1 MIEALV
7 WGGVAGFANLLG
19 ALIVLRFTLP
29 TQLIGYIMALGT
41 GALLGAVSFELL
53 GDALRLGSMADIALG
68 FLGGA
73 IIFTLADSILAK
85 RGAKH
90 RKRSSNQGEESS
102 GLAIFIGTIMDAIPE
117 TAMIGLSLLS
127 GNVSLALVLAIF
139 ISNIPEGL
147 SSTTGLKQAGY
158 STKKV
163 SIMWCAVVA
172 MSMLSSLAGFT
183 FLGDSSVHVQ
193 AVVNAF
199 AAGGILAMVASTM
212 MPEAYEKGGPIVGF
226 VTALGLFIT
235 LLLQ

>member
-1 MIEALV
+1 
-7 WGGVAGFANLLG
+7 
-19 ALIVLRFTLP
+19 
-29 TQLIGYIMALGT
+29 
-41 GALLGAVSFELL
+41 
-53 GDALRLGSMADIALG
+53 MADIALG

-158 STKKV
+158 STKKLV
-163 SIMWCAVVA
+163 LC
-172 MSMLSSLAGFT
+172 G
-183 FLGDSSVHVQ
+183 VQ
-193 AVVNAF
+193 
-199 AAGGILAMVASTM
+199 
-212 MPEAYEKGGPIVGF
+212 
-226 VTALGLFIT
+226 
-235 LLLQ
+235 